1 MVHCCIV
8 AFLCFCFVCCS
19 GLCHAYWAPNVW
31 SWYVAFDLVAKR
43 AVRILKIPYF
53 LNLTDVGSTTSGLVQ
68 VTSLSVLPNIQPVV
82 TFAITFIFI
91 VPVLWK
97 VGFLLH
103 SNVLFC
109 LCILFVCVPNDS
121 EHSFLFHF
129 SFFHF

>member
-1 MVHCCIV
+1 MYDTVLMVH
-8 AFLCFCFVCCS
+8 AFLFCCFCCCCFCS

-31 SWYVAFDLVAKR
+31 SWYVALDLVAKR

-97 VGFLLH
+97 VGLLPH
-103 SNVLFC
+103 SNGLVLFVHTIC
-109 LCILFVCVPNDS
+109 GCTPK
-121 EHSFLFHF
+121 
-129 SFFHF
+129 